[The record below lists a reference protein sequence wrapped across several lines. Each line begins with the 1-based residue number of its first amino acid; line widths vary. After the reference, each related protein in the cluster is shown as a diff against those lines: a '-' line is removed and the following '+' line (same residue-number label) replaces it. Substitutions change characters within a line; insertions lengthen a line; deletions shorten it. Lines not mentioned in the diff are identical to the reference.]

1 MQGSKKKTDTELIG
15 TETSSYSTNQ
25 ILFGYTHRLTKYDG
39 KPNSPYSH
47 QGPTINKSKP
57 TDRCSRRLH
66 RLQSRRLRANPYL
79 RCTRILQSWRR
90 GRPRRRISLVLSYSD
105 YCTSP
110 FSAACAPLGSASSQ
124 HAAGLRAGRTAP
136 LNGCVKENMPSKRR

>member
-57 TDRCSRRLH
+57 ADRCSR

-79 RCTRILQSWRR
+79 RCTRILQSW
-90 GRPRRRISLVLSYSD
+90 RPRRRISLVLSYSD

-124 HAAGLRAGRTAP
+124 HAAGLRAGHTAT
-136 LNGCVKENMPSKRR
+136 LNGCVKERHAKQKKVAG